1 MGSAQRGISP
11 KQYDG
16 SEMIEKLNSKNFSE
30 NLNSE
35 FKLLTVNAQPL
46 PLRLTEVTERN
57 GGPKVEQFSLFF
69 VGPKTPLL
77 QQGIYRLQHEKLGEF
92 DLFLVP
98 LGMDNDG
105 VRYECAFNRFRQQ
118 ETSNA

>member
-1 MGSAQRGISP
+1 
-11 KQYDG
+11 
-16 SEMIEKLNSKNFSE
+16 MIEKLNSKNFSE

-35 FKLLTVNAQPL
+35 FKLLTANAQPL
-46 PLRLTEVTERN
+46 PLRLTDVTEHN

-69 VGPKTPLL
+69 LGPKTPLL
-77 QQGIYRLQHEKLGEF
+77 QQGIYRLQHEKLGEL

-105 VRYECAFNRFRQQ
+105 VRYECVFNRFRKR
-118 ETSNA
+118 ESSNA

>member
-1 MGSAQRGISP
+1 
-11 KQYDG
+11 
-16 SEMIEKLNSKNFSE
+16 MIEKLNSKNFFQ

-35 FKLLTVNAQPL
+35 FKLLAANALPL
-46 PLRLTEVTERN
+46 PLRLAEVTEHN
-57 GGPKVEQFSLFF
+57 AGPKVEQFSLFF
-69 VGPKTPLL
+69 VGPKAPLL

-98 LGMDNDG
+98 LGIDNEG
-105 VRYECAFNRFRQQ
+105 ARYECAFNRFRQQ